1 MNKAG
6 NNITPNKFA
15 KELILDK
22 MDELLEGYWVEALE
36 TYDFD
41 TGKQG
46 WDGMT
51 QKELDEV
58 KRLLRKRV
66 KGVYSYLGYTR
77 EGL

>member
-1 MNKAG
+1 MNRAG

-22 MDELLEGYWVEALE
+22 MDELLERNWVEALE

-46 WDGMT
+46 RDGIHP
-51 QKELDEV
+51 
-58 KRLLRKRV
+58 KRIR
-66 KGVYSYLGYTR
+66 
-77 EGL
+77 